1 VTSAAINVHD
11 LFCLYRGAEGDVA
24 ALRGLDLRVAAG
36 ERVVVHGPSGSGKTT
51 LLRVLEGST
60 APSAGHASVAGH
72 DVRTLA
78 RRRDVRARVLGL
90 VDQHHARVLRP
101 ELDCLANVSLQL
113 AITGVGRRA
122 RRARA
127 EALLDAAGI
136 AHLAGAPPVAISG
149 GEAQRVALCAALAHA
164 PRVVLADEPTGELD
178 QATALQVYDLLGA
191 LARDAG
197 ATLLVVSHDEGA
209 ARIADRVVRIRDGRL
224 SEVWEPG
231 APERVV
237 VDRRGW
243 LRLPAPARSAAG
255 ITGSAK
261 VAVVGRRIV
270 LAPSEVAPE
279 AAAPPQPPGAVG
291 RDRALG
297 AVARLEGIHVSY
309 GERAVLDGLDLTVS
323 RGLLTVLR
331 GRSGSGK
338 TTVVRLLAGLAR
350 PDRGSVE
357 VDGVVLEPLGRAAR
371 ATFRRTSLGIAGQ
384 TAGLA
389 ESLDAGENLALAL
402 TIRGLRDPAGAAALV
417 AALGLEPL
425 AGRPVRLLSGGERQR
440 VAVGRA
446 LVARPTLV
454 ILDEPT
460 SQLDEGNAERLASL
474 LRAEV
479 AAGATILCTT
489 HDRALAAA
497 ADVVIEL

>member
-1 VTSAAINVHD
+1 MIGPAISVD
-11 LFCLYRGAEGDVA
+11 DVFCLYRGAQGDVA
-24 ALRGLDLRVAAG
+24 ALRGLDLVVEPG

-51 LLRVLEGST
+51 LLRVLEGTT
-60 APSAGHASVAGH
+60 APSAGRATVAGF

-90 VDQHHARVLRP
+90 VDQHHGRVLRP
-101 ELDCLANVSLQL
+101 ELDCVTNVALQL
-113 AITGVGRRA
+113 AISGASRRE

-127 EALLDAAGI
+127 ESLLDAAGVG
-136 AHLAGAPPVAISG
+136 HLADVPPVALSG
-149 GEAQRVALCAALAHA
+149 GEAQRVALCAALAHG
-164 PRVVLADEPTGELD
+164 PQVVLADEPTGELD
-178 QATALQVYDLLGA
+178 QVTAEQVYDVLDT

-197 ATLLVVSHDEGA
+197 ATLLIVSHDEGA

-231 APERVV
+231 EPERVV

-243 LRLPAPARSAAG
+243 LRLPAPARDATG
-255 ITGSAK
+255 ITSSAK
-261 VAVVGRRIV
+261 VAVVGRRLV
-270 LAPSEVAPE
+270 LAPFADATPEE
-279 AAAPPQPPGAVG
+279 AAVAEAPAG
-291 RDRALG
+291 RDLPTG
-297 AVARLEGIHVSY
+297 AVARLTAVGVAY
-309 GERAVLDGLDLTVS
+309 GGRVVLAGLDLSVA
-323 RGLLTVLR
+323 RGRLTVVR

-338 TTVVRLLAGLAR
+338 TTIVRLLAGLAR
-350 PDRGSVE
+350 ADHGVVE
-357 VDGVVLEPLGRAAR
+357 VDGVGLDALGRAAR
-371 ATFRRTSLGIAGQ
+371 ARFRRRTLGIAGQ

-389 ESLDAGENLALAL
+389 EALDAGENLELAL
-402 TIRGLRDPAGAAALV
+402 TIRGQRDSERVETLLV
-417 AALGLEPL
+417 GLGLAPL

-489 HDRALAAA
+489 HDRALAAS